1 MPCRRLTRSENRT
14 RPRAQFENPLG
25 NGPGRPWSCPI
36 SNHSRTSSR
45 KAAPHMNSSRKCPL
59 DRLRHG
65 RNSMNLS
72 IPCRTA
78 ITTRFMHL
86 PTTGMSRPRRSIGA
100 RGRRLASRSA
110 RQWNPR
116 GSGQAFRTVPDVPGF
131 PTGRKWRARLVQQ
144 PVGVQASA
152 HGRCGRSA
160 VRDKHSA
167 LVGTWRRSPGK
178 ANLMFRHLVNR
189 RP

>member
-45 KAAPHMNSSRKCPL
+45 KAAPHMSSSRKCPL

-65 RNSMNLS
+65 RNSMNMS

-116 GSGQAFRTVPDVPGF
+116 GSGQTF
-131 PTGRKWRARLVQQ
+131 PAVAGRAGITGRPEMASAVGATTSGRSSIGAWSMRTIGRAR
-144 PVGVQASA
+144 QA
-152 HGRCGRSA
+152 
-160 VRDKHSA
+160 
-167 LVGTWRRSPGK
+167 LGTGGYLETKSGK
-178 ANLMFRHLVNR
+178 ANSMSPHLVNR